1 MAIEHDNQSR
11 IDWKKYTLAL
21 IITSAI
27 FATALFLNNYF
38 NNKRIDE
45 MKSIQDSIA
54 TNIMSSETEV
64 SLLSGIPCEEAG
76 SSMLSNELNSL
87 ADKITYS
94 EQNIGTNNEDVIA
107 LKKAYSLLEIKD
119 YLLMKQIGDRCGKK
133 FGFALYFYGDAKSCT
148 DCNKASYVL
157 SYLREKYPELRV
169 YSFDYNLDLSAVK
182 TLIGMLKIKNA
193 LPAIVLD
200 REVLNGF
207 QSKDALEKTLLSHY
221 PKLALT
227 AATTTTASKK

>member
-1 MAIEHDNQSR
+1 MEIEHNEQK
-11 IDWKKYTLAL
+11 IDWRKYTFAF
-21 IITSAI
+21 IITAAI
-27 FATALFLNNYF
+27 FGTAIIISNHL

-45 MKSIQDSIA
+45 MRSIQDSIA

-64 SLLSGIPCEEAG
+64 MLLSSIPCDEAG
-76 SSMLSNELNSL
+76 SSMLSSELNPL
-87 ADKITYS
+87 AEKIEYS
-94 EQNIGTNNEDVIA
+94 EKNIGIKNADVIS

-119 YLLMKQIGDRCGKK
+119 YLLMKSIANRCGNK
-133 FGFALYFYGDAKSCT
+133 FGFALYFYGDTESCP
-148 DCNKASYVL
+148 DCEKASYVL
-157 SYLREKYPELRV
+157 TYLRNKYPDLRV

-207 QSKDALEKTLLSHY
+207 QSKEDLEKAVLAHY
-221 PKLALT
+221 PKLAIPAAT
-227 AATTTTASKK
+227 STATTTKE